1 MTTRDDRLVA
11 EMQVLR
17 DRVIGVTDIVVASAD
32 GLLITAETAET
43 DGTESAEGLAALTA
57 AALSI
62 ARRVGSVT
70 SKGPLHHTVTRY
82 TDGYLVARAIGEMAL
97 IGVLGDSGLDVKR
110 LHIEAQVSAER
121 IGTLLT
127 SGSAAEPD
135 DTEEGER

>member
-1 MTTRDDRLVA
+1 MTTRDDQLVA

-32 GLLITAETAET
+32 GLLITAET

-62 ARRVGSVT
+62 ARRVGRVT
-70 SKGPLHHTVTRY
+70 SMGVLHHTVTQF
-82 TDGYLVARAIGEMAL
+82 TDGYLVAQAIGEMAL
-97 IGVLGDSGLDVKR
+97 IGILGDSGTDVKR
-110 LHIEAQVSAER
+110 LHIEAKVSAER

-127 SGSAAEPD
+127 TGSTADPGD
-135 DTEEGER
+135 